1 MKTEQLKLKYDDNYY
16 DNGWIGSSALACITN
31 DVPAVYK
38 QKFIDDIKETR
49 KVFTVGDAFHA
60 LVLEKERF
68 DKDYAVLPETI
79 KRKSGSKWT
88 EFQNQNKGKH
98 VFSIADK
105 QKLDKMA
112 DSFNLNPDVNAL
124 LANTIDVEIPVKW
137 DKYIKQRAKIDALV
151 QYGGTLCAVDVKTTK
166 SAKPIDFQKS
176 IFNYCYD
183 IQAAHY
189 IEGFKEHDIYID
201 NWFFILIEKTEPYL
215 TAVYQLS
222 TDFINIGAERRKLA
236 IQKIIDCSKTGIWK
250 GYEMKVIEPPTWINI
265 N

>member
-38 QKFIDDIKETR
+38 QKFIDDIKETK

-151 QYGGTLCAVDVKTTK
+151 QYGGTH
-166 SAKPIDFQKS
+166 
-176 IFNYCYD
+176 CYD

-222 TDFINIGAERRKLA
+222 TDFINIGVERRKLA